1 MVYKYK
7 GFAGNSLQDL
17 DSVVPSVDDDQ
28 PSLVVKLN
36 TAGTV
41 KLTKLLAT
49 LAELLKETERGEFGL
64 NITLSNN
71 FPSSPD
77 TVDTLLVTIRI
88 SDHDFPAFFRSIIRT
103 FLGC

>member
-1 MVYKYK
+1 MAYKYN

-49 LAELLKETERGEFGL
+49 LAKLLQETEREG
-64 NITLSNN
+64 
-71 FPSSPD
+71 
-77 TVDTLLVTIRI
+77 
-88 SDHDFPAFFRSIIRT
+88 
-103 FLGC
+103 